1 MLFLP
6 RYDKEMGDLR
16 EFYDPDTVDLM
27 QWLQNTEKDAVIS
40 GSMQLMAGV
49 KLCSNRA
56 ITNHPH
62 FEDQSLRDRTR
73 ELYQMYAKISPAEVH
88 SILTKYKATYIIL
101 EDSICLAHRD
111 RCSLPDIMD
120 LSNGHVGLAEIIY
133 LFHLLFLRSQ
143 MMEF

>member
-101 EDSICLAHRD
+101 EDSICLAHRN

-120 LSNGHVGLAEIIY
+120 LTNGHVRLKIFSSIFY
-133 LFHLLFLRSQ
+133 TNSSDPRRWNC
-143 MMEF
+143 

>member
-1 MLFLP
+1 MT
-6 RYDKEMGDLR
+6 ELR

-27 QWLQNTEKDAVIS
+27 QWLQQKTDKDAVIS

-62 FEDQSLRDRTR
+62 FEDQDLRDRTKHV
-73 ELYQMYAKISPAEVH
+73 YQMYAKTSPKEVH
-88 SILTKYKATYIIL
+88 SILRKYNTNYIIL
-101 EDSICLAHRD
+101 EDSICLAHRN

-120 LSNGHVGLAEIIY
+120 LTNGHVRLKTFSSIFY
-133 LFHLLFLRSQ
+133 TNSSDPRRWNC
-143 MMEF
+143 

>member
-1 MLFLP
+1 MLPLC
-6 RYDKEMGDLR
+6 RYDQEMGDLR

-62 FEDQSLRDRTR
+62 FEDQKLRDRTR

-88 SILTKYKATYIIL
+88 SILRKYQATYIIL
-101 EDSICLAHRD
+101 EDSICLAHRE

-120 LSNGHVGLAEIIY
+120 LTNGHVRTLLLYKQTEI
-133 LFHLLFLRSQ
+133 F
-143 MMEF
+143 